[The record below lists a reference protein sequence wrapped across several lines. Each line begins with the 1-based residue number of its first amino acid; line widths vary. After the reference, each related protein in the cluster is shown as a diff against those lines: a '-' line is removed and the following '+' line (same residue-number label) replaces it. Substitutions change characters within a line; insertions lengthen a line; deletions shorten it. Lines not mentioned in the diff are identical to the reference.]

1 MKRKRERRSVW
12 EMYNSSRQKLDGL
25 DTAQI
30 TILADGRAK
39 MRYKQDLGGIV
50 SSGSMVEELDAN
62 GNSYERIYRK
72 NAILILV
79 SDPISITPP
88 AVVERNLGNYPKGV
102 LKRSWNFS

>member
-1 MKRKRERRSVW
+1 
-12 EMYNSSRQKLDGL
+12 
-25 DTAQI
+25 
-30 TILADGRAK
+30 

-88 AVVERNLGNYPKGV
+88 AVVERNLGKYPKVCSREARLLIELVGLV
-102 LKRSWNFS
+102 RKR